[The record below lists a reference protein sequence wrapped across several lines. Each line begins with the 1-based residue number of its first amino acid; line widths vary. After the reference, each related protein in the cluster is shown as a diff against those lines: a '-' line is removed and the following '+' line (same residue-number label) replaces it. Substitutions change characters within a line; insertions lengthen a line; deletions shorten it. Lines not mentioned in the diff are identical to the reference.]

1 MRNFSV
7 QYTDTIGGQPNYGD
21 PTKRETV
28 SLADDSTDR
37 QIVLAC
43 KEAVGLSG
51 VKCDREDL
59 GETIILRPRG
69 SCTVMF
75 IDPQY

>member
-1 MRNFSV
+1 MQNFKV
-7 QYTDTIGGQPNYGD
+7 EYTDTFGGQANYSWCD
-21 PTKRETV
+21 RETV
-28 SLADDSTDR
+28 SLSDCATDR

-51 VKCDREDL
+51 VKCDREEC

-69 SCTVMF
+69 LCTVMH

>member
-1 MRNFSV
+1 MQNFLV
-7 QYTDTIGGQPNYGD
+7 EYTDTFCGQANYSWCE
-21 PTKRETV
+21 RETV
-28 SLADDSTDR
+28 TLSDCATDR
-37 QIVLAC
+37 QKVLAC

-51 VKCDREDL
+51 VKCDREEC

>member
-1 MRNFSV
+1 MQNFLV
-7 QYTDTIGGQPNYGD
+7 EYTDTFGGDANYSWVE
-21 PTKRETV
+21 RETV
-28 SLADDSTDR
+28 SLSDCATDR

-51 VKCDREDL
+51 VKCDREED
-59 GETIILRPRG
+59 GETTILRPRG

-75 IDPQY
+75 INPQY

>member
-51 VKCDREDL
+51 VKCDREED
-59 GETIILRPRG
+59 GETTILRPRG
-69 SCTVMF
+69 ESTIVY
-75 IDPQY
+75 IDEQY

>member
-1 MRNFSV
+1 MRNFNV
-7 QYTDTIGGQPNYGD
+7 QYTDTFGGQPNFSWV
-21 PTKRETV
+21 KRGTI

-51 VKCDREDL
+51 VKCDREED
-59 GETIILRPRG
+59 GETTILRPRG
-69 SCTVMF
+69 ECTVMF
-75 IDPQY
+75 INPQY